1 MNDLDPFLRLPSN
14 LEMWLILGY
23 AVLMFAGARLT
34 EALARAHF
42 ERARGHAE
50 RGFRYDAEA
59 DHYHCP
65 QGERLSLHL
74 IEEEQRVAVYRAP
87 ASSCAACPHK
97 VACTPHDQGRHI
109 YRPLALWAETEV
121 GRFHHGLAA
130 IMVASGAIISLAGIV
145 LWFGTPGTGLLLIA
159 FLAGFTS
166 LVREGRRRWSSA
178 FASEAEQFPG

>member
-1 MNDLDPFLRLPSN
+1 MNDLAPFLRLPTN
-14 LEMWLILGY
+14 LEVWLILGY

-42 ERARGHAE
+42 ERAQGYAAH
-50 RGFRYDAEA
+50 GFRYDADA
-59 DHYHCP
+59 DHNHCP
-65 QGERLSLHL
+65 KGERLSLHM

-97 VACTPHDQGRHI
+97 AACTPHDQGRHI

-130 IMVASGAIISLAGIV
+130 IMIASGAIMSLAGII
-145 LWFGTPGTGLLLIA
+145 LWPWQPGTGLLLIA
-159 FLAGFTS
+159 FLAGSTS
-166 LVREGRRRWSSA
+166 LVREGRRRWSSS
-178 FASEAEQFPG
+178 FASEAE